1 MRNIFKVFLFS
12 ICVSIFSVSTFAQE
26 CFPKKNNSH
35 LVYDQ
40 SNLLS
45 ASEEQ
50 SLDAKLTQ
58 FSLNSSNQIV
68 VVIVDDLCGM
78 DPAMYS
84 TELGQKWGVG
94 QAKEDNGIVILVKPT
109 GGAGQRKT
117 HISIGYGLEGVIPDA
132 IAKRIVNNELLPNF
146 KQGQFYN
153 GLNQA
158 TGVLMALAI
167 QEYDYQ
173 TYQKQSGGE
182 KPVGAILFLVFL
194 MVFFVI
200 FLNYKRINTYAKTN
214 NLGFWAALLL
224 LNESSRSHRG
234 SWNSFH
240 GGSGGFGG
248 GSSGGGFGGFGGGGF
263 GGGGAGGSW

>member
-1 MRNIFKVFLFS
+1 MKNIFKVFLISFGLFVYS
-12 ICVSIFSVSTFAQE
+12 SNVFAQD
-26 CFPKKNNSH
+26 CFPKKNNQH

-40 SNLLS
+40 SNLLNT
-45 ASEEQ
+45 SEEEL
-50 SLDAKLTQ
+50 LDKKLKQ

-68 VVIVDDLCGM
+68 VVIVNDICGM
-78 DPAMYS
+78 DPAMYT
-84 TELGQKWGVG
+84 TELGHKWGVG
-94 QAKEDNGIVILVKPT
+94 QSKEDNGIVILVKPT

-117 HISIGYGLEGVIPDA
+117 HIAIGYGLEGIIPDA

-146 KQGQFYN
+146 KQGQFFN
-153 GLNQA
+153 GLDQA
-158 TGVLMALAI
+158 TDVLMALAI

-173 TYQKQSGGE
+173 TYEKNSGGD
-182 KPVGAILFLVFL
+182 KPIGAIVFLVFL
-194 MVFFVI
+194 MVFFVL

-214 NLGFWAALLL
+214 NVGFWAALLL
-224 LNESSRSHRG
+224 LNQASRSHHG
-234 SWNSFH
+234 SWNHFH